1 VRLRTV
7 AVSTIYY
14 ALVCALLFGVLF
26 EMWSKVLPK
35 HVAGQIGHNS
45 EGYFAVLIMAAWIQF
60 VRPRLAGTR
69 AEWPLITA
77 VSIGALALGCYMV
90 WGTWASRF
98 ATLNEGAFAVAVLI
112 PYVHV
117 RRPLPRY
124 LAGWLTAATIIFT
137 IATIHWSVT
146 VDIAETYGMV
156 ILAVAGLDMVD
167 RGILDPNA
175 TTSALRRWIWYA
187 LLVVAPVYFSLA
199 EYHWHAGGAGVYG
212 TAIRWLVRINESFI
226 YALLI
231 ELFFAVGLGLVG
243 RRASRTSAEKPPELV
258 SAA

>member
-14 ALVCALLFGVLF
+14 VLVCALLFGVLF
-26 EMWSKVLPK
+26 ELWSKVLPK
-35 HVAGQIGHNS
+35 HLAGQVGHNS
-45 EGYFAVLIMAAWIQF
+45 EGYLAALIMAPWIQF
-60 VRPRLAGTR
+60 VRPRLAGKR
-69 AEWPLITA
+69 AEWPVITV
-77 VSIGALALGCYMV
+77 VSVGLLALGCYMV

-98 ATLNEGAFAVAVLI
+98 ATLNEGAFAAAVLI

-117 RRPLPRY
+117 RRPLPRS
-124 LAGWLTAATIIFT
+124 LAGWLTASMIVFTFATIR
-137 IATIHWSVT
+137 WSVT

-156 ILAVAGLDMVD
+156 ILAVAGLDMID
-167 RGILDPNA
+167 RGILEPTA
-175 TTSALRRWIWYA
+175 TTSIVKRWVWY
-187 LLVVAPVYFSLA
+187 LFLVVAPLYFSLA
-199 EYHWHAGGAGVYG
+199 EYHWHAGDTGVYG

-243 RRASRTSAEKPPELV
+243 RRTSRTSAEKPPELV